1 MLESQSRSLTQKT
14 LTPKLSYNRHWAGP
28 CNSSSYKRVYVA
40 VASKLSVSLCVSKS
54 VILLTRRGRH
64 KVPTMLSQ
72 NQKRKA
78 SSASEE
84 DNPTTNNQRSD
95 FIDIYG
101 PQVLQFSPLR
111 FHLFFLS
118 QFECCTSFSQRYYY
132 YFFLSLQ

>member
-1 MLESQSRSLTQKT
+1 MLESQSRSMTQKT

-54 VILLTRRGRH
+54 VISIDSQRETH

-72 NQKRKA
+72 NQKCKA

-95 FIDIYG
+95 FLDIYG
-101 PQVLQFSPLR
+101 PQVLQFSPLP
-111 FHLFFLS
+111 FHPFFLS
-118 QFECCTSFSQRYYY
+118 
-132 YFFLSLQ
+132 